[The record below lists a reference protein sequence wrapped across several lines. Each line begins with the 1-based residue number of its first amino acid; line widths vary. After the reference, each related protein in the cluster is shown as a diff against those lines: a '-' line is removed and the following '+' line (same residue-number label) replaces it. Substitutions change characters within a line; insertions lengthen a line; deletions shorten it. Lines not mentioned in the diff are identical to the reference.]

1 MEGRAFEPSLAHHFS
16 VLFFL
21 NKIPIPDI
29 FDMRFQKVGG
39 LSRELGV
46 MTHNEGGEN
55 LRNQY
60 FAEKLSHGSLVL
72 ERGVMTLTPF
82 TTLLSAQFAS
92 GKIMYLNAVIT
103 LLHPGIMPLT
113 NWLVTKAVPVRW
125 QTGELNAKGNE
136 VLINT
141 FELRYRDMI
150 PLGVKL

>member
-1 MEGRAFEPSLAHHFS
+1 MERGYFEPSTAHHFS
-16 VLFFL
+16 VLFVL
-21 NKIPIPDI
+21 NRVPIPDVL
-29 FDMRFQKVGG
+29 DMRFQKVHG
-39 LSRELGV
+39 LSRELNV

-60 FAEKLSHGSLVL
+60 FTEKLSHGSLVL
-72 ERGVMTLTPF
+72 ERGVMALTPL
-82 TTLLSAQFAS
+82 TALLSAQFAS
-92 GKIMYLNAVIT
+92 GKITYLSAVIT
-103 LLHPGIMPLT
+103 LLHPGLMPLT

-125 QTGELNAKGNE
+125 QTGDLNAQGNE